1 MFFID
6 DEDDTAW
13 EQERERN
20 RKPKKLSREG
30 FDMIHA
36 AQLLRQILAELS
48 IPVMNHKQQHA
59 FDKQTNN
66 KTK

>member
-6 DEDDTAW
+6 DDDDAAW

-20 RKPKKLSREG
+20 RNHKKPRPRG

-36 AQLLRQILAELS
+36 AKLIREMLAELS
-48 IPVMNHKQQHA
+48 IPTMNRKQQEQY
-59 FDKQTNN
+59 DKRTNK